1 MPTQDYLDKELDL
14 ERKPAELFKIWNNA
28 EDTYYYYTSADIAI
42 TYNGHEYTP
51 ASLERGRIKKDD
63 TLQVT
68 NMEIKVGYAYQTLL
82 DYLSQVPSEL
92 IWMEIMK
99 VHREQSPIEA
109 HTIFIGQIQKVSY
122 KGVQAI
128 VTVVGFEYFLKMKI
142 PKFRY
147 QKSCNHDLFDTG
159 CTLNAADYKVTAVL
173 SAVSS
178 DGLEL
183 TCSEFDQ
190 SSGASSGEFW
200 EDGYFTHGWIEFGN
214 YKATIR
220 DHIGAIIHLKH
231 AVPNLQASDTVY
243 AYPGCDGAIDTCL
256 NKFDNLNFFLGFPY
270 IQDENPATWS

>member
-1 MPTQDYLDKELDL
+1 MPTQDYLDKELAL

-28 EDTYYYYTSADIAI
+28 EDTYYYYTSADVTI
-42 TYNGHEYTP
+42 TYDGNDYLP
-51 ASLERGRIKKDD
+51 ASIESGRIKKDN

-68 NMEIKVGYAYQTLL
+68 NLEIKIGYTYQTLV

-92 IWMEIMK
+92 IWVEVMR
-99 VHREQSPIEA
+99 VHREQSPIE
-109 HTIFIGQIQKVSY
+109 TYTKFIGQVQKVSY

-147 QKSCNHDLFDTG
+147 QKACNHDLFDENCG
-159 CTLNAADYKVTAVL
+159 LNAADYKVTAVL
-173 SAVSS
+173 SDVSS

-183 TCSEFDQ
+183 T
-190 SSGASSGEFW
+190 SSTLDSSSSYG
-200 EDGYFTHGWIEFGN
+200 DGYFTHGWVEFGN

-220 DHIGAIIHLKH
+220 DHVGAVIYLKH
-231 AVPNLQASDTVY
+231 AIPYLAASDTVY
-243 AYPGCDGAIDTCL
+243 VYPGCDGAIDTCL
-256 NKFDNLNFFLGFPY
+256 DKFDNLPFFFGFPY